1 MFLVKKI
8 SVVIVV
14 LICFLAC
21 SQESFIKLQKK
32 AQEQENDG
40 SKRPSY
46 VDSDYEVFSETI
58 FLQNMVYQPIEERNA
73 FFQLTKDGDDS
84 FNPETSVILLNE
96 PSDNNEKNPPL
107 YQNDPN
113 NNANNEKNPPLYQ
126 NDPNN
131 NANNEKNPP
140 LYQNDPNNNA
150 NNEKSP
156 FLYKPKRKAKNPK
169 LIEYS
174 QQDFYPLKNGDIM
187 MSKEGD
193 QWLIEIKSKALKR
206 FLKDQN
212 DKDRQIQTFTFNDTK
227 TQIAQ
232 FKGKISSYVYTTND
246 SDLSLRPFYESFL
259 LEKKSDDLYMVDK
272 ALDAIEVSKCQMV
285 LKKHSTD
292 KLDSQHKAISI
303 DLDFKKERFKSDTEL
318 FLECQS

>member
-8 SVVIVV
+8 GVVVVV
-14 LICFLAC
+14 LIGFLAC
-21 SQESFIKLQKK
+21 SQERFIQLQKK

-58 FLQNMVYQPIEERNA
+58 FLQNMVHQPIKERDA
-73 FFQLTKDGDDS
+73 FVQPTKDGDDS
-84 FNPETSVILLNE
+84 FNPETSVILLDE
-96 PSDNNEKNPPL
+96 PSDNDTKNPPL
-107 YQNDPN
+107 NQNESDN
-113 NNANNEKNPPLYQ
+113 NTANNDTKN
-126 NDPNN
+126 
-131 NANNEKNPP
+131 
-140 LYQNDPNNNA
+140 
-150 NNEKSP
+150 P
-156 FLYKPKRKAKNPK
+156 FLYKPKRKTKDPK

-174 QQDFYPLKNGDIM
+174 QQNFYPLKDGDIM

-232 FKGKISSYVYTTND
+232 FKGKISSYVYTTNN
-246 SDLSLRPFYESFL
+246 SNLSLRPFYESFL
-259 LEKKSDDLYMVDK
+259 LEKKSDDLYMIGADK
-272 ALDAIEVSKCQMV
+272 ALDAIEIHKCQMV

>member
-8 SVVIVV
+8 GVVVVV
-14 LICFLAC
+14 LIGFLAC
-21 SQESFIKLQKK
+21 SQERFIQLQKK

-58 FLQNMVYQPIEERNA
+58 FLQNMVHQPIKERDA
-73 FFQLTKDGDDS
+73 FAQPTKDEDDS

-96 PSDNNEKNPPL
+96 PSDNNTKNPPL
-107 YQNDPN
+107 NQNESN
-113 NNANNEKNPPLYQ
+113 NNTANNDTKN
-126 NDPNN
+126 
-131 NANNEKNPP
+131 
-140 LYQNDPNNNA
+140 
-150 NNEKSP
+150 P
-156 FLYKPKRKAKNPK
+156 FLYKPKRKTKDPK

-174 QQDFYPLKNGDIM
+174 QQNFYPLKDGDIV

-232 FKGKISSYVYTTND
+232 FKGKISSYVYTTNN

-259 LEKKSDDLYMVDK
+259 LEKKSDDLYMIGAIGDK
-272 ALDAIEVSKCQMV
+272 ALDAIEIQKCQMV

>member
-8 SVVIVV
+8 SVVIMI
-14 LICFLAC
+14 LIGFLAC
-21 SQESFIKLQKK
+21 SQERFIQLQKK

-40 SKRPSY
+40 SQRPSY

-58 FLQNMVYQPIEERNA
+58 FLQNMVHQPIKERDTFA
-73 FFQLTKDGDDS
+73 QLTKDEDDS

-107 YQNDPN
+107 NQNESN
-113 NNANNEKNPPLYQ
+113 NSTAHNDIKN
-126 NDPNN
+126 
-131 NANNEKNPP
+131 
-140 LYQNDPNNNA
+140 
-150 NNEKSP
+150 P
-156 FLYKPKRKAKNPK
+156 FLYKPKRKTKNPK

-174 QQDFYPLKNGDIM
+174 QQNFYPLKNGDIM

-193 QWLIEIKSKALKR
+193 QWLVEIKSKALKR

-259 LEKKSDDLYMVDK
+259 LEKKSDNVYTIENK
-272 ALDAIEVSKCQMV
+272 ALDTMEISKCQMV

>member
-8 SVVIVV
+8 GVVIMI

-21 SQESFIKLQKK
+21 SQERFIKLQKK

-58 FLQNMVYQPIEERNA
+58 FLQNMVYQPIEERNV
-73 FFQLTKDGDDS
+73 FFQLTKDEDDS

-113 NNANNEKNPPLYQ
+113 NNANNEKNP
-126 NDPNN
+126 
-131 NANNEKNPP
+131 
-140 LYQNDPNNNA
+140 
-150 NNEKSP
+150 

-174 QQDFYPLKNGDIM
+174 QQNFYPLKDGDII

-193 QWLIEIKSKALKR
+193 QWLVEIKSKALKR

-232 FKGKISSYVYTTND
+232 FKGKISSYVYTTNN

-259 LEKKSDDLYMVDK
+259 LEKKSDDLYTIGDK
-272 ALDAIEVSKCQMV
+272 ALDTIEVSKCQMV

>member
-8 SVVIVV
+8 GVVIVV

-21 SQESFIKLQKK
+21 SQERFIKLQKK

-40 SKRPSY
+40 SQRPSY
-46 VDSDYEVFSETI
+46 VDSDHEVFSETI
-58 FLQNMVYQPIEERNA
+58 FLQNMVYQPIEERDSFA
-73 FFQLTKDGDDS
+73 QLTKDGNDS

-96 PSDNNEKNPPL
+96 PSDNNEKNPL
-107 YQNDPN
+107 LNQNKSN
-113 NNANNEKNPPLYQ
+113 TNTANNDTKN
-126 NDPNN
+126 
-131 NANNEKNPP
+131 
-140 LYQNDPNNNA
+140 
-150 NNEKSP
+150 P
-156 FLYKPKRKAKNPK
+156 FLYKPKRKTKNPK

-174 QQDFYPLKNGDIM
+174 QQNFYPLKNGDII

-232 FKGKISSYVYTTND
+232 FKGKISSYVYTTNN

-259 LEKKSDDLYMVDK
+259 LEKKSDDFYTIGAIGDK
-272 ALDAIEVSKCQMV
+272 ALDAIEISKCQMV

-318 FLECQS
+318 FLECLKES

>member
-8 SVVIVV
+8 GVVVVV

-21 SQESFIKLQKK
+21 SQERFIKLQKK

-58 FLQNMVYQPIEERNA
+58 FLQNMVYQPMEERDSFA
-73 FFQLTKDGDDS
+73 QLTKDEDDS

-107 YQNDPN
+107 YQNESN
-113 NNANNEKNPPLYQ
+113 TNTANNDTKN
-126 NDPNN
+126 
-131 NANNEKNPP
+131 
-140 LYQNDPNNNA
+140 
-150 NNEKSP
+150 P
-156 FLYKPKRKAKNPK
+156 FLYKPKRKTKNPK

-174 QQDFYPLKNGDIM
+174 QQNFYPLKDGDIV
-187 MSKEGD
+187 MSKERD

-272 ALDAIEVSKCQMV
+272 ALDAIEISKCQMV

>member
-8 SVVIVV
+8 GVVIVV
-14 LICFLAC
+14 LMCFLAC
-21 SQESFIKLQKK
+21 SQERFIQLQKK

-58 FLQNMVYQPIEERNA
+58 FLQNMVHQPIKERDA
-73 FFQLTKDGDDS
+73 FAQLTKDGDDS
-84 FNPETSVILLNE
+84 FNPETSVILLDE
-96 PSDNNEKNPPL
+96 PSDNDAKNPPL
-107 YQNDPN
+107 NQNESN
-113 NNANNEKNPPLYQ
+113 NNAASNDTKN
-126 NDPNN
+126 
-131 NANNEKNPP
+131 
-140 LYQNDPNNNA
+140 
-150 NNEKSP
+150 P
-156 FLYKPKRKAKNPK
+156 FLYKPKRKTKDPK

-174 QQDFYPLKNGDIM
+174 QQNFYPLKDGDIV

-232 FKGKISSYVYTTND
+232 FKGKISSYVYTTNN
-246 SDLSLRPFYESFL
+246 SNLSLRPFYESFL
-259 LEKKSDDLYMVDK
+259 LEKKSGDLYTIRDK
-272 ALDAIEVSKCQMV
+272 TLDAIEISKCQMV

>member
-1 MFLVKKI
+1 M
-8 SVVIVV
+8 
-14 LICFLAC
+14 
-21 SQESFIKLQKK
+21 QKK

-40 SKRPSY
+40 SQRPSY

-73 FFQLTKDGDDS
+73 FFQLTKDEDDS

-113 NNANNEKNPPLYQ
+113 NNANNEKNP
-126 NDPNN
+126 
-131 NANNEKNPP
+131 
-140 LYQNDPNNNA
+140 
-150 NNEKSP
+150 
-156 FLYKPKRKAKNPK
+156 FLYKPKRKTKNPK

-174 QQDFYPLKNGDIM
+174 QQNFYPLKDGDIV
-187 MSKEGD
+187 MSREGD
-193 QWLIEIKSKALKR
+193 QWLVEIKSKALKR

-259 LEKKSDDLYMVDK
+259 LEKKSDDLYTIGDK
-272 ALDAIEVSKCQMV
+272 ALDAIEISKCQMV

>member
-1 MFLVKKI
+1 M
-8 SVVIVV
+8 V
-14 LICFLAC
+14 LIGFLAC
-21 SQESFIKLQKK
+21 SQERFIQLQKK

-58 FLQNMVYQPIEERNA
+58 FLKNMVYQPTEERDSFA
-73 FFQLTKDGDDS
+73 QLTKDENDS

-107 YQNDPN
+107 YQNESN
-113 NNANNEKNPPLYQ
+113 TNTANNDAKN
-126 NDPNN
+126 
-131 NANNEKNPP
+131 
-140 LYQNDPNNNA
+140 
-150 NNEKSP
+150 P
-156 FLYKPKRKAKNPK
+156 FLYKPKRKTKNPK

-174 QQDFYPLKNGDIM
+174 QQNFYPLKNGDIM

-232 FKGKISSYVYTTND
+232 FKGKISSYVYTTNN

-259 LEKKSDDLYMVDK
+259 LEKKSDDFYTIGAIGDK
-272 ALDAIEVSKCQMV
+272 ALDAIEISKCQMV

-318 FLECQS
+318 FLECQN

>member
-8 SVVIVV
+8 GVVIMV

-21 SQESFIKLQKK
+21 SQERFIKLQKK

-40 SKRPSY
+40 SQRPSY

-73 FFQLTKDGDDS
+73 FFQLTKDGNDS

-107 YQNDPN
+107 YPNESN
-113 NNANNEKNPPLYQ
+113 NNTANDDTKN
-126 NDPNN
+126 
-131 NANNEKNPP
+131 
-140 LYQNDPNNNA
+140 
-150 NNEKSP
+150 P
-156 FLYKPKRKAKNPK
+156 FLYKPKRKTKNPK

-174 QQDFYPLKNGDIM
+174 QQDFYPLKNGDIV

-232 FKGKISSYVYTTND
+232 FKGKISSYVYTTNN

-259 LEKKSDDLYMVDK
+259 LEKKSDDLYTIGDK
-272 ALDAIEVSKCQMV
+272 ALDAIEISKCQMV

-303 DLDFKKERFKSDTEL
+303 DLDFKKERFKSNTEL

>member
-8 SVVIVV
+8 GVVVVV
-14 LICFLAC
+14 LMCFLAC
-21 SQESFIKLQKK
+21 SQERFIKLQKK

-58 FLQNMVYQPIEERNA
+58 FLQNMVYQPIEERDSFA
-73 FFQLTKDGDDS
+73 QLTKDGNDS

-96 PSDNNEKNPPL
+96 PSDNDTKNPPL
-107 YQNDPN
+107 NQNESN
-113 NNANNEKNPPLYQ
+113 TNTANNDAKN
-126 NDPNN
+126 
-131 NANNEKNPP
+131 
-140 LYQNDPNNNA
+140 
-150 NNEKSP
+150 P
-156 FLYKPKRKAKNPK
+156 FLYKPKRKTKNPK

-174 QQDFYPLKNGDIM
+174 QQNFYPLKDGDIV

-232 FKGKISSYVYTTND
+232 FKGKISSYVYITNN

-259 LEKKSDDLYMVDK
+259 LEKKSDDFYTIGDK
-272 ALDAIEVSKCQMV
+272 ALDAIEISKCQMV

>member
-1 MFLVKKI
+1 M
-8 SVVIVV
+8 V
-14 LICFLAC
+14 LIGFLAC
-21 SQESFIKLQKK
+21 SQERFIQLQKK

-58 FLQNMVYQPIEERNA
+58 FLQNMVHQPIEERDA
-73 FFQLTKDGDDS
+73 FIQPTKDEDDS
-84 FNPETSVILLNE
+84 FNPETSVILLDE
-96 PSDNNEKNPPL
+96 PSDNDTKNPPL
-107 YQNDPN
+107 NQNESN
-113 NNANNEKNPPLYQ
+113 NNTASNDTKN
-126 NDPNN
+126 
-131 NANNEKNPP
+131 
-140 LYQNDPNNNA
+140 
-150 NNEKSP
+150 P
-156 FLYKPKRKAKNPK
+156 FLYKPKRKTKDPK

-174 QQDFYPLKNGDIM
+174 QQNFYPLKDGDIV

-212 DKDRQIQTFTFNDTK
+212 NKDRQIQTFTFNDTK

-232 FKGKISSYVYTTND
+232 FKGKISSYVYTTNN

-259 LEKKSDDLYMVDK
+259 LEKKSDDFYMIGAIGDK
-272 ALDAIEVSKCQMV
+272 ALDAIEIQKCQMV

>member
-8 SVVIVV
+8 GVVVVV
-14 LICFLAC
+14 LIGFLAC
-21 SQESFIKLQKK
+21 SQERFIQLQKK

-58 FLQNMVYQPIEERNA
+58 FLQNMVHQPIEKRDA
-73 FFQLTKDGDDS
+73 FAQLTKDGDDS
-84 FNPETSVILLNE
+84 FNPETSVILLDE
-96 PSDNNEKNPPL
+96 PSDNDTKNPPL
-107 YQNDPN
+107 NQNESN
-113 NNANNEKNPPLYQ
+113 NNTANNDTKN
-126 NDPNN
+126 
-131 NANNEKNPP
+131 
-140 LYQNDPNNNA
+140 
-150 NNEKSP
+150 P
-156 FLYKPKRKAKNPK
+156 FLYKPKRKTKDPK

-174 QQDFYPLKNGDIM
+174 QQNFYPLKDGDIV
-187 MSKEGD
+187 MSKEGN

-232 FKGKISSYVYTTND
+232 FKGKISSYVYTTNN
-246 SDLSLRPFYESFL
+246 SNLSLRPFYESFL
-259 LEKKSDDLYMVDK
+259 LEKKSDDFYTIGAIGDK
-272 ALDAIEVSKCQMV
+272 ALDAIEIQKCQMV

>member
-8 SVVIVV
+8 GVVIVV

-21 SQESFIKLQKK
+21 SQERFIKLQKK

-73 FFQLTKDGDDS
+73 FFQLTKDEDNS

-113 NNANNEKNPPLYQ
+113 NNANNEK
-126 NDPNN
+126 
-131 NANNEKNPP
+131 
-140 LYQNDPNNNA
+140 
-150 NNEKSP
+150 SP
-156 FLYKPKRKAKNPK
+156 FLYKPKRKTKNPK

-174 QQDFYPLKNGDIM
+174 QQNFYPLKNGDIV

-193 QWLIEIKSKALKR
+193 QWLVEIKSKALKR

-259 LEKKSDDLYMVDK
+259 LEKKSDNVYTIENK

-303 DLDFKKERFKSDTEL
+303 NLDFKKERFKSDTEL

>member
-8 SVVIVV
+8 GVVVVV
-14 LICFLAC
+14 LIGFLAC
-21 SQESFIKLQKK
+21 SQERFIKLQKK

-58 FLQNMVYQPIEERNA
+58 FLQNMVYQPIEEKDSFA
-73 FFQLTKDGDDS
+73 QLTKDENDSFDPS

-96 PSDNNEKNPPL
+96 SSDNDTKNPPL
-107 YQNDPN
+107 YQNESN
-113 NNANNEKNPPLYQ
+113 TNTANNDTKN
-126 NDPNN
+126 
-131 NANNEKNPP
+131 
-140 LYQNDPNNNA
+140 
-150 NNEKSP
+150 P
-156 FLYKPKRKAKNPK
+156 FLYKPKRKTKNPK

-174 QQDFYPLKNGDIM
+174 QQNFYPLKNGDIM

-259 LEKKSDDLYMVDK
+259 LEKKSDDFYTIGAIGDK
-272 ALDAIEVSKCQMV
+272 ALDAIEISKCQMV

>member
-8 SVVIVV
+8 GVVIMI

-21 SQESFIKLQKK
+21 SQERFIKLQKK

-73 FFQLTKDGDDS
+73 FFQLTKDEDDS

-107 YQNDPN
+107 NQNESN
-113 NNANNEKNPPLYQ
+113 TNTANNDTKN
-126 NDPNN
+126 
-131 NANNEKNPP
+131 
-140 LYQNDPNNNA
+140 
-150 NNEKSP
+150 P
-156 FLYKPKRKAKNPK
+156 FLYKPKRKTKNPK

-174 QQDFYPLKNGDIM
+174 QQNFYPLKDGDIM

-193 QWLIEIKSKALKR
+193 QWLVEIKSKALKR

-259 LEKKSDDLYMVDK
+259 LEKKSDDLYTIADK
-272 ALDAIEVSKCQMV
+272 ALDAIEISKCQMV

-318 FLECQS
+318 FLECLKES

>member
-8 SVVIVV
+8 GVVIMI

-21 SQESFIKLQKK
+21 SQERFIKLQKK

-73 FFQLTKDGDDS
+73 FFQLTKDEDNS

-113 NNANNEKNPPLYQ
+113 NNANN
-126 NDPNN
+126 
-131 NANNEKNPP
+131 ANNDTKN
-140 LYQNDPNNNA
+140 
-150 NNEKSP
+150 P
-156 FLYKPKRKAKNPK
+156 FLYKPKRKTKNPK

-174 QQDFYPLKNGDIM
+174 QQDFYPLKNGDIIM
-187 MSKEGD
+187 IKEGD

-227 TQIAQ
+227 TQIVQ
-232 FKGKISSYVYTTND
+232 FKGKISSYIYTTND

-259 LEKKSDDLYMVDK
+259 LEKKSDDLYTIGDK
-272 ALDAIEVSKCQMV
+272 ALDTIEISKCQMV

>member
-8 SVVIVV
+8 GVVVVV
-14 LICFLAC
+14 LIGFLAC
-21 SQESFIKLQKK
+21 SQERFIQLQKK

-58 FLQNMVYQPIEERNA
+58 FLKNMVYQPIKERDA
-73 FFQLTKDGDDS
+73 FAQLAKDEDDS

-96 PSDNNEKNPPL
+96 PSDNNTKNPPL
-107 YQNDPN
+107 NQNESN
-113 NNANNEKNPPLYQ
+113 NTASNDTKNL
-126 NDPNN
+126 
-131 NANNEKNPP
+131 
-140 LYQNDPNNNA
+140 
-150 NNEKSP
+150 
-156 FLYKPKRKAKNPK
+156 FLYKPKRKTKDPK

-174 QQDFYPLKNGDIM
+174 QQNFYPLKDGDIM

-193 QWLIEIKSKALKR
+193 QWLIKIKSKALKR

-232 FKGKISSYVYTTND
+232 FKGKISSYVYTTNN
-246 SDLSLRPFYESFL
+246 SNLSLRPFYESFL
-259 LEKKSDDLYMVDK
+259 LEKKSDDFYTIGAIGDK
-272 ALDAIEVSKCQMV
+272 ALDTIEIHKCQMV

>member
-8 SVVIVV
+8 GVVVVV
-14 LICFLAC
+14 LIGFLAC
-21 SQESFIKLQKK
+21 SQERFIQLQKK

-58 FLQNMVYQPIEERNA
+58 FLQNMVHQPIKERDVFA
-73 FFQLTKDGDDS
+73 QLTKDGDDS

-96 PSDNNEKNPPL
+96 PSDNDTKNPPL
-107 YQNDPN
+107 NQNESN
-113 NNANNEKNPPLYQ
+113 NNATSNDTKN
-126 NDPNN
+126 
-131 NANNEKNPP
+131 
-140 LYQNDPNNNA
+140 
-150 NNEKSP
+150 P
-156 FLYKPKRKAKNPK
+156 FLYKPKRKTKDPK

-174 QQDFYPLKNGDIM
+174 QQNFYPLKDGDIV

-232 FKGKISSYVYTTND
+232 FKGKISSYVYTTNN
-246 SDLSLRPFYESFL
+246 SNLSLRPFYESFL
-259 LEKKSDDLYMVDK
+259 LEKKSDDLYTIGAIGDK
-272 ALDAIEVSKCQMV
+272 ALDAIEIHKCQMV

>member
-8 SVVIVV
+8 GVVVVV
-14 LICFLAC
+14 LIGFLAC
-21 SQESFIKLQKK
+21 SQERFIQLQKK

-58 FLQNMVYQPIEERNA
+58 FLQNMVHQPIKERDA
-73 FFQLTKDGDDS
+73 FAQLTKDGDDS

-96 PSDNNEKNPPL
+96 PSDNDTKNPPL
-107 YQNDPN
+107 NQNESN
-113 NNANNEKNPPLYQ
+113 NNA
-126 NDPNN
+126 
-131 NANNEKNPP
+131 ANNDTKN
-140 LYQNDPNNNA
+140 
-150 NNEKSP
+150 P
-156 FLYKPKRKAKNPK
+156 FLYKPKRKTKDPK

-174 QQDFYPLKNGDIM
+174 QQNFYPLKDGDIM

-259 LEKKSDDLYMVDK
+259 LEKKSDDFYTIGAIGDK
-272 ALDAIEVSKCQMV
+272 ALDAIEIQKCQMV

-303 DLDFKKERFKSDTEL
+303 DLDFKKERFKSDTGL

>member
-1 MFLVKKI
+1 MFLVKKMG
-8 SVVIVV
+8 VVVVV

-21 SQESFIKLQKK
+21 SQERFIKLQKK

-58 FLQNMVYQPIEERNA
+58 FLQNMVYQPIEERNT
-73 FFQLTKDGDDS
+73 FFQLTKDEYDS

-113 NNANNEKNPPLYQ
+113 NNANNEK
-126 NDPNN
+126 
-131 NANNEKNPP
+131 
-140 LYQNDPNNNA
+140 
-150 NNEKSP
+150 SP
-156 FLYKPKRKAKNPK
+156 FLYKPKRKTKNPK

-232 FKGKISSYVYTTND
+232 FKGKISSYVYTTNN
-246 SDLSLRPFYESFL
+246 SDLSLRSFYESFL
-259 LEKKSDDLYMVDK
+259 LEKKSDDFYTIGDK
-272 ALDAIEVSKCQMV
+272 ALDAIEISKCQMV

>member
-8 SVVIVV
+8 GVVVVV
-14 LICFLAC
+14 LMCFLAC
-21 SQESFIKLQKK
+21 SQERFIQLQKK

-58 FLQNMVYQPIEERNA
+58 FLKNMVYQPAEERDSFA
-73 FFQLTKDGDDS
+73 QLTKDKDNS
-84 FNPETSVILLNE
+84 FNPETSMILLNE
-96 PSDNNEKNPPL
+96 PSGNDTKNPPL
-107 YQNDPN
+107 YQNESN
-113 NNANNEKNPPLYQ
+113 TNTANNDTKN
-126 NDPNN
+126 
-131 NANNEKNPP
+131 
-140 LYQNDPNNNA
+140 
-150 NNEKSP
+150 P
-156 FLYKPKRKAKNPK
+156 FLYKPKRKTKDPK

-174 QQDFYPLKNGDIM
+174 QQNFYPLKDGDII

-212 DKDRQIQTFTFNDTK
+212 NKDRQIQTFTFNDTK

-232 FKGKISSYVYTTND
+232 FKGKISSYVYTTNN
-246 SDLSLRPFYESFL
+246 SGLSLRPFYESFL
-259 LEKKSDDLYMVDK
+259 LEKKSGDLYTIGDK
-272 ALDAIEVSKCQMV
+272 ALDAIEISKCQMV

-318 FLECQS
+318 FLECLKES

>member
-8 SVVIVV
+8 SVVIMI

-21 SQESFIKLQKK
+21 SQERFIKLQKK

-40 SKRPSY
+40 SQRPSY

-73 FFQLTKDGDDS
+73 FFQLTNDEDNDPK
-84 FNPETSVILLNE
+84 ETSVILLNE
-96 PSDNNEKNPPL
+96 PSDNDTKNPPL
-107 YQNDPN
+107 YQNESN
-113 NNANNEKNPPLYQ
+113 TNTANN
-126 NDPNN
+126 DI
-131 NANNEKNPP
+131 
-140 LYQNDPNNNA
+140 
-150 NNEKSP
+150 KSP
-156 FLYKPKRKAKNPK
+156 FLYKPKRKTKNPK

-174 QQDFYPLKNGDIM
+174 QQDFYPLKNGDII

-272 ALDAIEVSKCQMV
+272 ALDAIEISKCQMV

>member
-8 SVVIVV
+8 GVVIMILV
-14 LICFLAC
+14 CFLAC
-21 SQESFIKLQKK
+21 SQESFIKMQKK

-73 FFQLTKDGDDS
+73 FFQLTKDEDNS
-84 FNPETSVILLNE
+84 FNPENSVILLNE
-96 PSDNNEKNPPL
+96 PSDNNEKNPPS
-107 YQNDPN
+107 YPNDPN
-113 NNANNEKNPPLYQ
+113 NN
-126 NDPNN
+126 DN
-131 NANNEKNPP
+131 NANNSQKN
-140 LYQNDPNNNA
+140 
-150 NNEKSP
+150 P
-156 FLYKPKRKAKNPK
+156 FLYKPKRKTKNPK

-174 QQDFYPLKNGDIM
+174 QQDFYPLKNGDII

-193 QWLIEIKSKALKR
+193 QWLIEIQSKALKR

-259 LEKKSDDLYMVDK
+259 LEKKSDNVYTIENK
-272 ALDAIEVSKCQMV
+272 ALDTMEVSKCQMV

>member
-8 SVVIVV
+8 GVVIMI

-21 SQESFIKLQKK
+21 SQERFIKLQKK

-58 FLQNMVYQPIEERNA
+58 FLQNMVHQPIKERDA
-73 FFQLTKDGDDS
+73 FVQLTKDEDDS

-96 PSDNNEKNPPL
+96 PNDNDAKNPPL
-107 YQNDPN
+107 NQNESN
-113 NNANNEKNPPLYQ
+113 TNTANNDVKN
-126 NDPNN
+126 
-131 NANNEKNPP
+131 
-140 LYQNDPNNNA
+140 
-150 NNEKSP
+150 P
-156 FLYKPKRKAKNPK
+156 FLYKPKRKTKDPK

-174 QQDFYPLKNGDIM
+174 QQNFYPLKDGDIV
-187 MSKEGD
+187 MSKEGN

-212 DKDRQIQTFTFNDTK
+212 NKDRQIQTFTFNDTK

-232 FKGKISSYVYTTND
+232 FKGKISSYVYTTNN
-246 SDLSLRPFYESFL
+246 SNLSLRPFYESFL
-259 LEKKSDDLYMVDK
+259 LEKKSDDFYMIGAIGDK
-272 ALDAIEVSKCQMV
+272 ALDAIEIHKCQMV

>member
-8 SVVIVV
+8 SVVIMILV
-14 LICFLAC
+14 CFLAC

-58 FLQNMVYQPIEERNA
+58 FLQNMVYQPIEERDSFA
-73 FFQLTKDGDDS
+73 QLTKDENDS

-96 PSDNNEKNPPL
+96 PSDNDTKNPPL
-107 YQNDPN
+107 YQNN
-113 NNANNEKNPPLYQ
+113 
-126 NDPNN
+126 
-131 NANNEKNPP
+131 
-140 LYQNDPNNNA
+140 PNNNA

-156 FLYKPKRKAKNPK
+156 FLYKPKRKTKNPK

-174 QQDFYPLKNGDIM
+174 QQNFYPLKDGDIM

-232 FKGKISSYVYTTND
+232 FKGKISSYVYTTNN

-259 LEKKSDDLYMVDK
+259 LEKKSDDFYTIGAIGDK
-272 ALDAIEVSKCQMV
+272 ALDAIEISKCQMV

>member
-1 MFLVKKI
+1 MI
-8 SVVIVV
+8 

-21 SQESFIKLQKK
+21 SQERFIKLQKK

-73 FFQLTKDGDDS
+73 FFQLTNDEDNDPK
-84 FNPETSVILLNE
+84 ETSVILLNE
-96 PSDNNEKNPPL
+96 PSDN
-107 YQNDPN
+107 DT
-113 NNANNEKNPPLYQ
+113 
-126 NDPNN
+126 
-131 NANNEKNPP
+131 KNPP

-156 FLYKPKRKAKNPK
+156 FLYKPKRKTKNPK

-174 QQDFYPLKNGDIM
+174 QQDFYPLKDGDIV

-193 QWLIEIKSKALKR
+193 QWLVEIKSKALKR

-232 FKGKISSYVYTTND
+232 FKGKISSYVYTTNN

-259 LEKKSDDLYMVDK
+259 LEKKSDDLYTIGDK
-272 ALDAIEVSKCQMV
+272 ALDAIEISKCQMV

>member
-1 MFLVKKI
+1 MI
-8 SVVIVV
+8 

-21 SQESFIKLQKK
+21 SQESFIKMQKK

-73 FFQLTKDGDDS
+73 FFQLTKDEDNS
-84 FNPETSVILLNE
+84 FNPENSVILLNE
-96 PSDNNEKNPPL
+96 PSDNNEKNPPS
-107 YQNDPN
+107 YPNDSN
-113 NNANNEKNPPLYQ
+113 NNDNNANNSQKN
-126 NDPNN
+126 
-131 NANNEKNPP
+131 
-140 LYQNDPNNNA
+140 
-150 NNEKSP
+150 P
-156 FLYKPKRKAKNPK
+156 FLYKPKRKTKNPK

-174 QQDFYPLKNGDIM
+174 QQDFYPLKNGDII

-193 QWLIEIKSKALKR
+193 QWLIKIQSKALKR

-232 FKGKISSYVYTTND
+232 FKGKISSYVYTTNN

-259 LEKKSDDLYMVDK
+259 LEKKSDNVYTIENK
-272 ALDAIEVSKCQMV
+272 ALDTMEISKCQMV

>member
-8 SVVIVV
+8 GVVVVV
-14 LICFLAC
+14 LIGFLAC
-21 SQESFIKLQKK
+21 SQERFIQLQKK

-46 VDSDYEVFSETI
+46 VDSDHEVFSETI
-58 FLQNMVYQPIEERNA
+58 FLQNMVHQPIKERDA
-73 FFQLTKDGDDS
+73 FAQLTKDGDDS
-84 FNPETSVILLNE
+84 FSPETSVILLNE
-96 PSDNNEKNPPL
+96 PSDNDTKNPPL
-107 YQNDPN
+107 NQNESN
-113 NNANNEKNPPLYQ
+113 NNTASNDTKN
-126 NDPNN
+126 
-131 NANNEKNPP
+131 
-140 LYQNDPNNNA
+140 
-150 NNEKSP
+150 P
-156 FLYKPKRKAKNPK
+156 FLYKPKRKTKDPK

-174 QQDFYPLKNGDIM
+174 QQNFYPLKDEDIM

-193 QWLIEIKSKALKR
+193 QWLIKIKSKALKR

-212 DKDRQIQTFTFNDTK
+212 NKDRQIQTFTFNDTK

-232 FKGKISSYVYTTND
+232 FKGKISSYVYTTNN
-246 SDLSLRPFYESFL
+246 SDLSLRPFYESFP
-259 LEKKSDDLYMVDK
+259 LEKKSDDLYTIGDK
-272 ALDAIEVSKCQMV
+272 ALDAIEIQKCQMV

>member
-8 SVVIVV
+8 GVVVVV
-14 LICFLAC
+14 LIGFLAC
-21 SQESFIKLQKK
+21 SQERFIQLQKK

-58 FLQNMVYQPIEERNA
+58 FLKNMVHQPIEERDA
-73 FFQLTKDGDDS
+73 FIQPTQDEYDS
-84 FNPETSVILLNE
+84 FSPETSVILLNE

-107 YQNDPN
+107 NQNESN
-113 NNANNEKNPPLYQ
+113 TNTANNDTKN
-126 NDPNN
+126 
-131 NANNEKNPP
+131 
-140 LYQNDPNNNA
+140 
-150 NNEKSP
+150 P
-156 FLYKPKRKAKNPK
+156 FLYKPKRKTKNPK

-174 QQDFYPLKNGDIM
+174 QQNFYPLKNGDIM

-193 QWLIEIKSKALKR
+193 QWLVEIKSKALKR

-259 LEKKSDDLYMVDK
+259 LEKKSDDLYTIGDK
-272 ALDAIEVSKCQMV
+272 ALDTIEVSKCQMV

-318 FLECQS
+318 FLECLKES

>member
-8 SVVIVV
+8 GVVVVV
-14 LICFLAC
+14 LIGFLAC
-21 SQESFIKLQKK
+21 SQERFVQLQKK

-58 FLQNMVYQPIEERNA
+58 FLQNMVYQPTEETNA
-73 FFQLTKDGDDS
+73 FAQLTRDEYNS

-96 PSDNNEKNPPL
+96 PSDNDTKNPFL
-107 YQNDPN
+107 YQNEPD
-113 NNANNEKNPPLYQ
+113 NNA
-126 NDPNN
+126 
-131 NANNEKNPP
+131 ANNDTKN
-140 LYQNDPNNNA
+140 
-150 NNEKSP
+150 P
-156 FLYKPKRKAKNPK
+156 FLYQPKRKTKNPK

-174 QQDFYPLKNGDIM
+174 QQNFYPLKDGDIS

-193 QWLIEIKSKALKR
+193 QWLIAIKSKALKR

-212 DKDRQIQTFTFNDTK
+212 NKDRQIQTFTFNDTK

-232 FKGKISSYVYTTND
+232 FKGKISSYVYTTNN

-259 LEKKSDDLYMVDK
+259 LEKKSDDLYTIGDK
-272 ALDAIEVSKCQMV
+272 ALNTIEIQKCQMV
-285 LKKHSTD
+285 LKKRSTD

>member
-1 MFLVKKI
+1 MI
-8 SVVIVV
+8 
-14 LICFLAC
+14 LIGFLAC
-21 SQESFIKLQKK
+21 SQERFIQLQKK

-58 FLQNMVYQPIEERNA
+58 FLQNMVHQPIEERNA
-73 FFQLTKDGDDS
+73 FAQLTKNEDNF
-84 FNPETSVILLNE
+84 FNPETPVILLNE
-96 PSDNNEKNPPL
+96 PNDNNGKNPPL
-107 YQNDPN
+107 YPN
-113 NNANNEKNPPLYQ
+113 EPDNNTANNDTKN
-126 NDPNN
+126 
-131 NANNEKNPP
+131 
-140 LYQNDPNNNA
+140 
-150 NNEKSP
+150 P
-156 FLYKPKRKAKNPK
+156 FLYKPKRKTKNPK

-174 QQDFYPLKNGDIM
+174 QQNFYPLKDGDII

-232 FKGKISSYVYTTND
+232 FKGKISSYVYTTNG

-259 LEKKSDDLYMVDK
+259 LEKKSDDLYTIGDK
-272 ALDAIEVSKCQMV
+272 ALDTIEIQKCQMV

-318 FLECQS
+318 FLECQN

>member
-8 SVVIVV
+8 GVVVVV
-14 LICFLAC
+14 LIGFLAC
-21 SQESFIKLQKK
+21 SQERFIQLQKK

-46 VDSDYEVFSETI
+46 VDSDHEVFSETI
-58 FLQNMVYQPIEERNA
+58 FLQNMVYQPIKKRDA
-73 FFQLTKDGDDS
+73 FAQPTKDEDDS
-84 FNPETSVILLNE
+84 FNPETSVILLDE
-96 PSDNNEKNPPL
+96 PSDNDTKNPPL
-107 YQNDPN
+107 NQNESN
-113 NNANNEKNPPLYQ
+113 NNTANNDTKN
-126 NDPNN
+126 
-131 NANNEKNPP
+131 
-140 LYQNDPNNNA
+140 
-150 NNEKSP
+150 P
-156 FLYKPKRKAKNPK
+156 FLYKPKRKTKDPK

-174 QQDFYPLKNGDIM
+174 QQNFYPLKDGDIV

-212 DKDRQIQTFTFNDTK
+212 DKNRQIQTFIFNDTK

-232 FKGKISSYVYTTND
+232 FKGKISSYVYTTNN
-246 SDLSLRPFYESFL
+246 SNLSLRSFYESFL
-259 LEKKSDDLYMVDK
+259 LEKKSDDFYMIGAIGDK
-272 ALDAIEVSKCQMV
+272 ALDTIEIHKCQMV

>member
-8 SVVIVV
+8 GVVIVV
-14 LICFLAC
+14 LMCFLAC
-21 SQESFIKLQKK
+21 SQERFIQLQKK

-58 FLQNMVYQPIEERNA
+58 FLQNMVYQPTEERNA

-84 FNPETSVILLNE
+84 FNHETSVILLNE
-96 PSDNNEKNPPL
+96 PSDNDTKNPPL
-107 YQNDPN
+107 YQNESN
-113 NNANNEKNPPLYQ
+113 TNTANNDTKN
-126 NDPNN
+126 
-131 NANNEKNPP
+131 
-140 LYQNDPNNNA
+140 
-150 NNEKSP
+150 P
-156 FLYKPKRKAKNPK
+156 FLYKPKRKTKNPK

-174 QQDFYPLKNGDIM
+174 QQNFYPLKNGDII

-259 LEKKSDDLYMVDK
+259 LEKKSDDFYTIGAIGDK
-272 ALDAIEVSKCQMV
+272 ALDAIEISKCQMV

>member
-1 MFLVKKI
+1 MILV
-8 SVVIVV
+8 
-14 LICFLAC
+14 CFLAC
-21 SQESFIKLQKK
+21 SQESFIKMQKK

-58 FLQNMVYQPIEERNA
+58 FLQNMVYQPTEERNA

-96 PSDNNEKNPPL
+96 PSDNSEKNPPS
-107 YQNDPN
+107 YPN
-113 NNANNEKNPPLYQ
+113 ESDNNTNNANNDTKN
-126 NDPNN
+126 
-131 NANNEKNPP
+131 
-140 LYQNDPNNNA
+140 
-150 NNEKSP
+150 P
-156 FLYKPKRKAKNPK
+156 FLYKPKRKTKNPK

-174 QQDFYPLKNGDIM
+174 QQDFYPLKNGDII

-193 QWLIEIKSKALKR
+193 QWLIEIQSKALKR

-259 LEKKSDDLYMVDK
+259 LEKKSDNVYMIGDK

>member
-1 MFLVKKI
+1 MFLVKKMVI
-8 SVVIVV
+8 AIVV
-14 LICFLAC
+14 LCFLAC
-21 SQESFIKLQKK
+21 SQEGFINLQKK

-58 FLQNMVYQPIEERNA
+58 FLKNMVYHHAHPTNETNA
-73 FFQLTKDGDDS
+73 FAQLINDGDND
-84 FNPETSVILLNE
+84 PKETPLILLNE
-96 PSDNNEKNPPL
+96 PNDNEKNPPL
-107 YQNDPN
+107 YQNDPH
-113 NNANNEKNPPLYQ
+113 NNANNEKNP
-126 NDPNN
+126 
-131 NANNEKNPP
+131 
-140 LYQNDPNNNA
+140 
-150 NNEKSP
+150 
-156 FLYKPKRKAKNPK
+156 FLYKPKKETKNPR

-174 QQDFYPLKNGDIM
+174 QQDFYPLKNGDIALNRD
-187 MSKEGD
+187 GD
-193 QWLIEIKSKALKR
+193 QFLIEIKSKALKR

-212 DKDRQIQTFTFNDTK
+212 DKDRQIQTFAFNDTK

-232 FKGKISSYVYTTND
+232 FKGKISSYVYTTNN

-259 LEKKSDDLYMVDK
+259 LEKKSDNLYMTDK

-318 FLECQS
+318 FLECLKES

>member
-8 SVVIVV
+8 GVVIVV
-14 LICFLAC
+14 LMCFLAC
-21 SQESFIKLQKK
+21 SQERFIQLQKK

-58 FLQNMVYQPIEERNA
+58 FLQNMVYQPAEERNA
-73 FFQLTKDGDDS
+73 FAQLTKNENDS

-96 PSDNNEKNPPL
+96 PSDNDTKNPPL
-107 YQNDPN
+107 YQNESN
-113 NNANNEKNPPLYQ
+113 NNTANNDTKN
-126 NDPNN
+126 
-131 NANNEKNPP
+131 
-140 LYQNDPNNNA
+140 
-150 NNEKSP
+150 P
-156 FLYKPKRKAKNPK
+156 FLYKPKRKTKNPK

-174 QQDFYPLKNGDIM
+174 QQNFYPLKDGDIII
-187 MSKEGD
+187 SKEGD

-232 FKGKISSYVYTTND
+232 FKGKISSYVYTTNN
-246 SDLSLRPFYESFL
+246 SNLSLRPFYESFL
-259 LEKKSDDLYMVDK
+259 LEKKSDDLYTIGAIGDK
-272 ALDAIEVSKCQMV
+272 ALDAIEISKCQMV

-303 DLDFKKERFKSDTEL
+303 DLDFKKERFKSDIEL
-318 FLECQS
+318 FLECQN

>member
-8 SVVIVV
+8 SVVIMI

-73 FFQLTKDGDDS
+73 FFQLTNDEDNDPK
-84 FNPETSVILLNE
+84 ETSVILLNE

-107 YQNDPN
+107 YPN
-113 NNANNEKNPPLYQ
+113 ESHNNTNNANNDTKN
-126 NDPNN
+126 
-131 NANNEKNPP
+131 
-140 LYQNDPNNNA
+140 
-150 NNEKSP
+150 P

-174 QQDFYPLKNGDIM
+174 QQDFYPLKNGDII

-232 FKGKISSYVYTTND
+232 FKGKISSYVYTTNN

-259 LEKKSDDLYMVDK
+259 LEKKSDDLYTIGDK
-272 ALDAIEVSKCQMV
+272 ALDAIEISKCQMV

>member
-8 SVVIVV
+8 GVVVVV
-14 LICFLAC
+14 LMCFLAC

-58 FLQNMVYQPIEERNA
+58 FLKNMVHQSIRERDA
-73 FFQLTKDGDDS
+73 FAQLTKDENDS

-96 PSDNNEKNPPL
+96 PSDNDTKNPPL
-107 YQNDPN
+107 YQNESN
-113 NNANNEKNPPLYQ
+113 TNTANDDTKN
-126 NDPNN
+126 
-131 NANNEKNPP
+131 
-140 LYQNDPNNNA
+140 
-150 NNEKSP
+150 P
-156 FLYKPKRKAKNPK
+156 FLYKPKRKTKNPK

-174 QQDFYPLKNGDIM
+174 QQNFYPLKDGDIV

-232 FKGKISSYVYTTND
+232 FKGKISSYVYTTNN

-259 LEKKSDDLYMVDK
+259 LEKKSDNLYTIGDK
-272 ALDAIEVSKCQMV
+272 ALDAIEISKCQMV

>member
-8 SVVIVV
+8 GVVVVV
-14 LICFLAC
+14 LIGFLAC
-21 SQESFIKLQKK
+21 SQERFIQLQKK

-58 FLQNMVYQPIEERNA
+58 FLQNMVHQPIKERDA
-73 FFQLTKDGDDS
+73 FAQLTKDEDDS

-96 PSDNNEKNPPL
+96 PSDNDTKNPPL
-107 YQNDPN
+107 NQNESN
-113 NNANNEKNPPLYQ
+113 NNTANNDIKN
-126 NDPNN
+126 
-131 NANNEKNPP
+131 
-140 LYQNDPNNNA
+140 
-150 NNEKSP
+150 P
-156 FLYKPKRKAKNPK
+156 FLYKPKRKTKDPK

-174 QQDFYPLKNGDIM
+174 QQNFYPLKDGDIT

-193 QWLIEIKSKALKR
+193 QWLIKIKSKALKR

-232 FKGKISSYVYTTND
+232 FKGKISSYVYTTNN
-246 SDLSLRPFYESFL
+246 SNLSLRPFYESFL
-259 LEKKSDDLYMVDK
+259 LEKKSDDLYMIGAIGDK
-272 ALDAIEVSKCQMV
+272 ALDAIEIHKCQMV